1 MALLSF
7 PSAPING
14 QYYPLAPLAGT
25 NVYRWSSADATWRL
39 EGVATGVSAGTY
51 GTPTSVPEI
60 TVDATGRILVANNLP
75 IQQSTTAQIG
85 LVQLVDDTISN
96 DATKALTAAQGYKLQ
111 NEIGDTST
119 LSPFYPNLVTAVNA
133 LGAPTGVTAGVYGNG
148 TNVAQFTVTAQGR
161 ITSAV
166 NVPLA
171 LATAIS
177 PGVIRVGANLAIT
190 GIGTL
195 SVPNA
200 STTVAGAVQLVNNT
214 VTNNATQALTAA
226 AGFSLQQQINAIGI
240 SNNLTFAGTISGT
253 TGQMLSVTAE
263 GAAVGF
269 VSGSVLPAPSSLNR
283 EYFVIVTVPGT
294 FTPTGGTP
302 QAVNDGDWLVSNGSA
317 WTYYDV
323 GYSAPPA
330 TTTTPGVVQLATSTE
345 TQVGTNAT
353 KAVTPFGL
361 QSKLSDGTNVNSSVS
376 IASSAA
382 VFNLQT
388 QIGDTS
394 TLSPFYPNLVTAI
407 NTLGAPT
414 GVTAGTYGNGT
425 NVAQF
430 TVNAQGRITSAINTP
445 LDLATTSTPGVI
457 QLATNAETQ
466 VGTNATKAVTPAS
479 LQSKLS
485 DGTNVNS
492 SVSIASSAAVFNL
505 QTQITALSQVRYK
518 QYDDLTP
525 QFNGV
530 ATSFV
535 LAIGGVPTAP
545 VPSSN
550 IMVFLGG
557 VAQTPGVA
565 NAYTI
570 SGSVITFFSAPAT
583 GTTFYATTV
592 GF

>member
-14 QYYPLAPLAGT
+14 QYYPLAPPAGT

-75 IQQSTTAQIG
+75 IQLADTTQIG

-96 DATKALTAAQGYKLQ
+96 DATKALTAAMGYRLA

-133 LGAPTGVTAGVYGNG
+133 LGASTGVTAGTYGNG
-148 TNVAQFTVTAQGR
+148 TNVAQFTVNAQGR

-171 LATAIS
+171 LATTIS

-190 GIGTL
+190 GVGTL

-214 VTNNATQALTAA
+214 TTNNATQALTAA
-226 AGFSLQQQINAIGI
+226 AGFSLQQQINAISI
-240 SNNLTFAGTISGT
+240 SNNLTFAGTINGT
-253 TGQMLSVTAE
+253 TGQMLTVTAE

-302 QAVNDGDWLVSNGSA
+302 QAVNDGDWLVSSGAA

-323 GYSAPPA
+323 GYSAPAA
-330 TTTTPGVVQLATSTE
+330 TTTTPGIV
-345 TQVGTNAT
+345 
-353 KAVTPFGL
+353 
-361 QSKLSDGTNVNSSVS
+361 
-376 IASSAA
+376 
-382 VFNLQT
+382 
-388 QIGDTS
+388 
-394 TLSPFYPNLVTAI
+394 
-407 NTLGAPT
+407 
-414 GVTAGTYGNGT
+414 
-425 NVAQF
+425 
-430 TVNAQGRITSAINTP
+430 
-445 LDLATTSTPGVI
+445 

-466 VGTNATKAVTPAS
+466 IGTNATKAVTPAS

-505 QTQITALSQVRYK
+505 QAQITALSQMRYK
-518 QYDDLTP
+518 QYDDLTA

-535 LAIGGVPTAP
+535 LAIGGVASAP

-557 VAQTPGVA
+557 VAQTPGA
-565 NAYTI
+565 SNAYTI